1 MRVSIL
7 SLIAAASVVTA
18 QSYIAPEATDNFPGA
33 SFSAHFDKPEK
44 SALTGSVTGSSL
56 TGTTGGVKWTVNVD
70 NLPEAGGPFMY
81 HVHKAPVPADGNCT
95 GTLSHLDPYGR
106 GDKTPCDSDHKN
118 SCEVGDLSGKWGMIP
133 DGYHR
138 YKIE

>member
-33 SFSAHFDKPEK
+33 SFNADFSRSFQ
-44 SALTGSVTGSSL
+44 ALEGSVRGSSL
-56 TGTTGGVKWTVNVD
+56 TGTKGIKWTINVN

-118 SCEVGDLSGKWGMIP
+118 SCEVGDLSGKWGTIP
-133 DGYHR
+133 DGVHAFQT
-138 YKIE
+138 E